1 MWKKKKQKPSP
12 TLNNLLIVQDLWQ
25 SLLSNLVNDLA
36 ERIHK
41 IKCKNEHN
49 NKKDK
54 TCGIKYKDCECSI
67 E

>member
-1 MWKKKKQKPSP
+1 MKKKQQKPSP